1 MSQPTQQQSQQSQQF
16 PRDSRI
22 IQLICDSLGV
32 RDHEPKVVQQL
43 LEFAHRYTI
52 DVLQDAL
59 IYAEHAGRTDINV
72 NDVKLAIKGR
82 VNYSF
87 TAPPRRDFI
96 YELAKAQNGV
106 PLPPV
111 PERYGLRLPHEKY
124 CLTAVNFQIV
134 PPESKTVVRPLP
146 AVPIAPPPPPTQDEE
161 SGIPLGLQEGVN
173 DADKDTEM
181 PDVVNTPISSAAS
194 PQKAPRTAHK
204 IEATMHSNK
213 ALFNI

>member
-1 MSQPTQQQSQQSQQF
+1 MSQQQQTQQQSQQSQQF

-32 RDHEPKVVQQL
+32 RDYEPKVVQQL

-59 IYAEHAGRTDINV
+59 VYAEHASRTDINV
-72 NDVKLAIKGR
+72 SDVKLAIEGR

-96 YELAKAQNGV
+96 YELAKAQNEV
-106 PLPPV
+106 PLPSV
-111 PERYGLRLPHEKY
+111 PERYGLRLPPERH

-134 PPESKTVVRPLP
+134 PPESKTVVRPQP
-146 AVPIAPPPPPTQDEE
+146 AVPIAPPPPPSQDGE
-161 SGIPLGLQEGVN
+161 SGIPLGIN

-181 PDVVNTPISSAAS
+181 TDAVNTPMSSAAS
-194 PQKAPRTAHK
+194 PQKAPVRA
-204 IEATMHSNK
+204 EDDDYDYD
-213 ALFNI
+213 F